1 MPEPLTDDPPSEG
14 GGETARETQILPLS
28 SLLLI

>member
-1 MPEPLTDDPPSEG
+1 MPLTDDPPSEG
-14 GGETARETQILPLS
+14 GGETARETQSLLLS